1 MATNVIAA
9 TPKVIDTIKK
19 ANQLVNSS
27 NLSETLK
34 RGSTVVKEMN
44 TTNHITAPLVP
55 AKVVEGNGIIGYT
68 CDIYSNGLA
77 EAPTDTGTVFL
88 ANGASSIFSLPPGT
102 IIFVQK
108 FPIVV
113 HGGVSE

>member
-9 TPKVIDTIKK
+9 TPKVIETIKK
-19 ANQLVNSS
+19 ANQLVNST

-34 RGSTVVKEMN
+34 KGTNVVKEMN
-44 TTNHITAPLVP
+44 TTNQISAPLVP

-108 FPIVV
+108 YPIVM

>member
-1 MATNVIAA
+1 MAEKVLAA

-27 NLSETLK
+27 TLTDSIQK
-34 RGSTVVKEMN
+34 GSNVVKEMN
-44 TTNHITAPLVP
+44 TTNHTSAPLVP
-55 AKVVEGNGIIGYT
+55 AKVIEGNGIIGYT
-68 CDIYSNGLA
+68 CDIYANGLA

-108 FPIVV
+108 YPIVM
-113 HGGVSE
+113 HGGVS

>member
-1 MATNVIAA
+1 MAEKVLAA

-27 NLSETLK
+27 NLSETVK
-34 RGSTVVKEMN
+34 KGSNVVKEMN
-44 TTNHITAPLVP
+44 TTNHAAAPLVP
-55 AKVVEGNGIIGYT
+55 AKVITGNGIIGYT
-68 CDIYSNGLA
+68 CDIYANGLS

-108 FPIVV
+108 YPIVM
-113 HGGVSE
+113 HGGVS

>member
-9 TPKVIDTIKK
+9 TPQVIDTIKK

-27 NLSETLK
+27 NLSDSLQK
-34 RGSTVVKEMN
+34 GPTVVKEMN
-44 TTNHITAPLVP
+44 TTNHTAAPLVP
-55 AKVVEGNGIIGYT
+55 AKVIEGNGIIGYT
-68 CDIYSNGLA
+68 CNIYSNGLS

-108 FPIVV
+108 YPIVM
-113 HGGVSE
+113 HGGVSS

>member
-1 MATNVIAA
+1 MAEKVLAA
-9 TPKVIDTIKK
+9 TPKVIETIKK

-27 NLSETLK
+27 TLTDSIQK
-34 RGSTVVKEMN
+34 GANVVKEMN
-44 TTNHITAPLVP
+44 TTNHTAAPLVP
-55 AKVVEGNGIIGYT
+55 ARVIEGNGIIGYT
-68 CDIYSNGLA
+68 CDIYANGLA

-108 FPIVV
+108 YPIVI
-113 HGGVSE
+113 HGGVN

>member
-1 MATNVIAA
+1 MAEKVLAA
-9 TPKVIDTIKK
+9 TPKVIDTIIK

-27 NLSETLK
+27 NLTDSIQK
-34 RGSTVVKEMN
+34 GSNVVKEMN
-44 TTNHITAPLVP
+44 TTNHTSAPLVP
-55 AKVVEGNGIIGYT
+55 ARVIEGNGIIGYT
-68 CDIYSNGLA
+68 CDIYANGLS

-108 FPIVV
+108 YPIVM
-113 HGGVSE
+113 HGGVS

>member
-9 TPKVIDTIKK
+9 TPQVIDTIKK

-27 NLSETLK
+27 ILSDSLQKGT
-34 RGSTVVKEMN
+34 TVLKEMN
-44 TTNHITAPLVP
+44 TTNHTSAPLVP
-55 AKVVEGNGIIGYT
+55 AKVIEGNGIIGYT
-68 CDIYSNGLA
+68 CDIFANGLA
-77 EAPTDTGTVFL
+77 EAPTDRGTVFL

-108 FPIVV
+108 YPIVI
-113 HGGVSE
+113 HGGVN

>member
-1 MATNVIAA
+1 MAEKVLAA

-27 NLSETLK
+27 NLTDSIQK
-34 RGSTVVKEMN
+34 GANVVKEMN
-44 TTNHITAPLVP
+44 TTNHTSAPLVP
-55 AKVVEGNGIIGYT
+55 ARVIEGNGIIGYT
-68 CDIYSNGLA
+68 CDIYANGLA

-108 FPIVV
+108 YPIVI
-113 HGGVSE
+113 HGGVN

>member
-9 TPKVIDTIKK
+9 TPQVIDTIKK

-27 NLSETLK
+27 TLTDPLQK
-34 RGSTVVKEMN
+34 GTTVLKEMN
-44 TTNHITAPLVP
+44 STNHTSAPLVP
-55 AKVVEGNGIIGYT
+55 AKVIEGNGIIGYT
-68 CDIYSNGLA
+68 CDIYANGLA
-77 EAPTDTGTVFL
+77 EAPTDIGTVFL

-108 FPIVV
+108 YPIVI
-113 HGGVSE
+113 HGGVN